1 MPKSSQ
7 TFYCKQFLQSYQS
20 QVAHDILELDLHQ
33 EEVQHSLTLFTT
45 LYNREIN
52 SSVISHL
59 QALHCRV
66 IKITAKRRYLEA
78 LSDTLEL
85 PPGYYSPPLTTSQCQ
100 TLIVL
105 VKIYLDTLTAS
116 VLKEN

>member
-20 QVAHDILELDLHQ
+20 QVAHNILELDLHQ

-52 SSVISHL
+52 SSVVSHL
-59 QALHCRV
+59 QALQRRV
-66 IKITAKRRYLEA
+66 SKIIAKHRYLEA
-78 LSDTLEL
+78 LSDTLESASRL
-85 PPGYYSPPLTTSQCQ
+85 LFPSSDNIPTPDINSVLQNLPGY
-100 TLIVL
+100 IGRFR
-105 VKIYLDTLTAS
+105 I
-116 VLKEN
+116 E